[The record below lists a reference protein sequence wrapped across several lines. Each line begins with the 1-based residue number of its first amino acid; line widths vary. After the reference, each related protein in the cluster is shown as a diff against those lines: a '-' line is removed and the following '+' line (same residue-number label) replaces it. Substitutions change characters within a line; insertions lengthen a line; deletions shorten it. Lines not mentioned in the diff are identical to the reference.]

1 MPSSTSSSDTLVDA
15 PERYAR
21 QSVPDS
27 YARQT
32 AADRPGVAQPVP
44 LRPVPVQP
52 WGRILIGV
60 VVLLVLLVAGWEEY
74 WRAYGVR
81 PSIANTY
88 GLWAIQRRRI
98 DAGEGD
104 ATVLAGA
111 SRLYF
116 DIQLPVWE
124 RLDGRRPSGSRSIS
138 SAMAPAGKMRSKL
151 QVFTQATQ
159 SAMGSEPG
167 WVTRANRTY

>member
-1 MPSSTSSSDTLVDA
+1 MHSSTSSF
-15 PERYAR
+15 ERAGE
-21 QSVPDS
+21 VPDR

-44 LRPVPVQP
+44 LRPVPAQP

-60 VVLLVLLVAGWEEY
+60 VLLLVLLVAGWEEY

-81 PSIANTY
+81 PGIANTY

-98 DAGEGD
+98 DSGEGD
-104 ATVLAGA
+104 ATVLLGG

-124 RLDGRRPSGSRSIS
+124 RLDGRPSDT
-138 SAMAPAGKMRSKL
+138 AL
-151 QVFTQATQ
+151 L
-159 SAMGSEPG
+159 
-167 WVTRANRTY
+167 